1 MIELAAPRTRRLI
14 MAFEFRHRSE
24 IDRGTWDAF
33 VDASDEAWL
42 WHRSDLINAISCRES
57 SEDISFGAVNPEGE
71 LLAIV
76 PLYRL
81 NGFRFSKIPVD
92 IRWLYCAGGP
102 AVVGN
107 TRPHLRRKVMA
118 GVTRRLPELI
128 EEHGASFLEARLP
141 ALTPYLHGENA
152 VRVNPLFHFGF
163 ANTSGATWMI
173 DLTPTHAEI
182 RRRYSETTR
191 QCLKKAAST
200 KFILREASGSGDLET
215 YYKLHLATIG
225 RLNRRPIHLSSF
237 KRYSKKCSRSVW
249 RASFSS
255 SATARSSRPTSP
267 RRSSAGSLLLARR
280 FVDRKGRL

>member
-1 MIELAAPRTRRLI
+1 M
-14 MAFEFRHRSE
+14 
-24 IDRGTWDAF
+24 
-33 VDASDEAWL
+33 
-42 WHRSDLINAISCRES
+42 
-57 SEDISFGAVNPEGE
+57 
-71 LLAIV
+71 LAIV

-225 RLNRRPIHLSSF
+225 RLELG
-237 KRYSKKCSRSVW
+237 
-249 RASFSS
+249 
-255 SATARSSRPTSP
+255 ARSI
-267 RRSSAGSLLLARR
+267 
-280 FVDRKGRL
+280 